1 MVKFLVLLILC
12 GCAFVF
18 LMCGVMLIRYFDR
31 KAFEKECKQEDKD
44 NSSTEV
50 YRFSKEDGFKI
61 IKTKTAT
68 IIDYTQA
75 NISEQA
81 DPVKRNN
88 IVISHDR
95 PSATGVGNGEES

>member
-1 MVKFLVLLILC
+1 MVKMLELLIL
-12 GCAFVF
+12 GICALGFIW
-18 LMCGVMLIRYFDR
+18 CGVMLIRYYDR
-31 KAFEKECKQEDKD
+31 KVFERECKQDKED

-75 NISEQA
+75 NISAQA
-81 DPVKRNN
+81 EPVMRNN
-88 IVISHDR
+88 IVISHDSPPAR
-95 PSATGVGNGEES
+95 GVGNEKET